1 MRKSIHSNGQD
12 VLVEALR
19 RMRRDAG
26 LTQIELAQRLKTS
39 QSVVSKVE
47 RGERR
52 LDVLELRQWCTAAD
66 TDFAEWVAKLHRR
79 LGRG

>member
-1 MRKSIHSNGQD
+1 MRKSIHSKGQD

-19 RMRRDAG
+19 RMRREAG

-52 LDVLELRQWCTAAD
+52 LDVLELRQWCMAAD
-66 TDFAEWVAKLHRR
+66 ANFAEWVAKLDRR